1 MGHATKISAQ
11 WNKLAW
17 GTRLNV
23 SVKFIARLTSVN
35 TIDRQWYGYG
45 KLKSRESLEKQIKLN
60 MPLFTKGNILH
71 FVLTYEYLLEITGK
85 SFAILENMS
94 QYLENMVNGLSII

>member
-1 MGHATKISAQ
+1 
-11 WNKLAW
+11 
-17 GTRLNV
+17 
-23 SVKFIARLTSVN
+23 
-35 TIDRQWYGYG
+35 
-45 KLKSRESLEKQIKLN
+45 